1 MKEQGGIKRTKGTQK
16 SVAFFE
22 KTSWYHRTKTMQEDG
37 TVKYSKLGGFKD
49 AKEAEESYAR
59 HEEKFENQQRSFQM
73 NQKPTDDIL
82 LKDYLIYWFEEV
94 FSLRIENTTRM
105 IGAYTIYNLLLPSM
119 EYDIKLKYLNVEYL
133 DALLEKVSHICK
145 SAGNQARAY
154 LYMALKEAVIEDRI
168 RNNPVAETKL
178 YHRPKP
184 KIVVLS
190 KENVKRL
197 LNAASMEIWYLE
209 TLLGLFCG
217 LRKGEIYGL
226 KFSDFDLKEGT
237 VKITRQLS
245 ANFIIEEKSR
255 VKEYSLIE
263 KQPKTPNSYRTLKVP
278 EVILQELQKRRQLID
293 LWRAQLKEKFIDND
307 YISCQQNGKPHSL
320 SAFNAAL
327 KKMCIGNTVP
337 AITVHGLRHMFA
349 TILLERAVPL
359 VKISGLLGHS
369 SIHTT
374 FEYYCEIMDEKEKI
388 IAFMN
393 NEFEVKRTGTEG

>member
-1 MKEQGGIKRTKGTQK
+1 M
-16 SVAFFE
+16 
-22 KTSWYHRTKTMQEDG
+22 
-37 TVKYSKLGGFKD
+37 
-49 AKEAEESYAR
+49 
-59 HEEKFENQQRSFQM
+59 
-73 NQKPTDDIL
+73 
-82 LKDYLIYWFEEV
+82 
-94 FSLRIENTTRM
+94 
-105 IGAYTIYNLLLPSM
+105 
-119 EYDIKLKYLNVEYL
+119 
-133 DALLEKVSHICK
+133 
-145 SAGNQARAY
+145 
-154 LYMALKEAVIEDRI
+154 
-168 RNNPVAETKL
+168 
-178 YHRPKP
+178 
-184 KIVVLS
+184 
-190 KENVKRL
+190 
-197 LNAASMEIWYLE
+197 E

-226 KFSDFDLKEGT
+226 KFSDFDMKEGT

-245 ANFIIEEKSR
+245 ANFILEEKSR

-278 EVILQELQKRRQLID
+278 EVILQELEKRRQLID
-293 LWRAQLKEKFIDND
+293 LWKAQLKEKFIDND
-307 YISCQQNGKPHSL
+307 YISCQQNGRSHSL

-337 AITVHGLRHMFA
+337 TITVHGLRHMFA

-393 NEFEVKRTGTEG
+393 NEFKVKHTGTEG